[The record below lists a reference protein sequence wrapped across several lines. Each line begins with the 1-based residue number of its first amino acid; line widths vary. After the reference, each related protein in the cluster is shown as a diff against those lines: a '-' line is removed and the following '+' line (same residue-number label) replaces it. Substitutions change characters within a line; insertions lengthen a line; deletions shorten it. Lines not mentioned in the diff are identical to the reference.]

1 MERIIGKI
9 ILPAGI
15 NTAESLVKVM
25 CAKKNVVIILQSG
38 EIFEGKITEMRL
50 SAFKLKSKDK
60 MLQSRS
66 HIKYQNIETIAME
79 E

>member
-25 CAKKNVVIILQSG
+25 CAMKNVVIILQSG
-38 EIFEGKITEMRL
+38 EIFEGKIITMRNDIFTIRWF
-50 SAFKLKSKDK
+50 STDQTNYKY
-60 MLQSRS
+60 
-66 HIKYQNIETIAME
+66 IKYQDVETIAME